1 MINNREVTLK
11 KLYIEKSGVRLQPAN
26 QQMAPIFLKNS
37 DIQVLGM
44 VMGVV
49 RQGELAA

>member
-1 MINNREVTLK
+1 M
-11 KLYIEKSGVRLQPAN
+11 RLQPAN
-26 QQMAPIFLKNS
+26 ERMAPIFLKNS

-49 RQGELAA
+49 RQAEMAA